1 MGIRD
6 TIIERSKKALMS
18 PAVMRVVSDDRV
30 MKAAQGVM
38 DARTRVRAAWQ
49 VLLNGHDLPNID
61 PALDEHLGKDVVAGP
76 SIAAPAKK
84 NGANGS
90 NGSNGSNAYETRE
103 VEDIVRPR
111 NLASVGSRVSWSA
124 VFAGVVVGAAVYT
137 LLMTLAVAIGLS
149 SIDQM
154 SPKSFTVTAGIIGA
168 VILLASMFL
177 GGFIASRTTVGEQ
190 PSEAATY
197 GILVWGAMTLLM
209 LAIGLGSGLGYLG
222 GTRQAG
228 AAPGVTLS
236 PELSQKLELTPRQQ
250 ELFTQH
256 YRTADVSPQEV
267 AWWTFGG
274 VAASLLAAI
283 GGGLVGAGPQM
294 VARPARDTRTVAVV
308 PQPA

>member
-1 MGIRD
+1 MAKSVLHVVPQDQHWAVKREGSDRASSTHDTQKEAIEAARDLAKELDDIVIHRTDGTIR
-6 TIIERSKKALMS
+6 ERVTYTGSS
-18 PAVMRVVSDDRV
+18 S
-30 MKAAQGVM
+30 
-38 DARTRVRAAWQ
+38 
-49 VLLNGHDLPNID
+49 NGST
-61 PALDEHLGKDVVAGP
+61 A
-76 SIAAPAKK
+76 S
-84 NGANGS
+84 NGS